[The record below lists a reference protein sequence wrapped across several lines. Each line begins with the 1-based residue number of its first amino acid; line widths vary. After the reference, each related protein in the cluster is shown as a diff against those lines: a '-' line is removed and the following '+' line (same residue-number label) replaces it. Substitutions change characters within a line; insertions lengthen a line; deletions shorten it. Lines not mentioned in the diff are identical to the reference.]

1 MTRKLRVEGQLQG
14 KRVLLLIVILE
25 LNNLIL
31 WFLAGHSYF
40 YMLF

>member
-31 WFLAGHSYF
+31 WFLA
-40 YMLF
+40 